1 MVIKVIT
8 LFPEFFKSSLGTGLM
23 GKAVHARLLDVQV
36 VDLRQFGEGNYRQ
49 CDDYPYGGGS
59 GMVLMP
65 GPLFKAIRS
74 VRLEHTRVVL
84 PSASGKPLTQQL
96 AREFSGEKDLCLVC
110 GHYEG
115 IDQRVVDSC
124 VSDEISIGD
133 YILSGGE
140 YAALVIMDTIVRL
153 IPGFMSNQESL
164 LEESFENGL
173 LEYPQYTR
181 PHEIDGLAVP
191 EVLLSGDHARI
202 RQWRL
207 EQSVERT
214 KKIRPDLYRRYV
226 IKEQGEER

>member
-1 MVIKVIT
+1 MVIKIIT
-8 LFPEFFKSSLGTGLM
+8 LFPEFFESPLGAGLM

-74 VRLEHTRVVL
+74 VRGGHTRVVL

-96 AREFSGEKDLCLVC
+96 ARELSREKDLCLVC

-133 YILSGGE
+133 YVLSGGE
-140 YAALVIMDTIVRL
+140 YAALVIMDSIVRL
-153 IPGFMSNQESL
+153 IPGFMSNRESL

-181 PHEIDGLAVP
+181 PNEIEGLSVP

-214 KKIRPDLYRRYV
+214 RKIRPDLYQRYA
-226 IKEQGEER
+226 IKKQGEER

>member
-1 MVIKVIT
+1 MVIKIIT
-8 LFPEFFKSSLGTGLM
+8 LFPEFFKSPLGAGLM
-23 GKAVHARLLDVQV
+23 GKAVHARLLDVQII
-36 VDLRQFGEGNYRQ
+36 DLRQFGEGNYRQ

-65 GPLFKAIRS
+65 GPLFKAISS
-74 VRLEHTRVVL
+74 VRGERTRVVL

-96 AREFSGEKDLCLVC
+96 ARELSGEKDLCLVC

-115 IDQRVVDSC
+115 VDQRVVDSC

-133 YILSGGE
+133 YVLSGGE
-140 YAALVIMDTIVRL
+140 YAALVIMDSIVRL
-153 IPGFMSNQESL
+153 IPGFMSNRESL

-181 PHEIDGLAVP
+181 PNEIKGLSVP

-207 EQSVERT
+207 EQSIERT
-214 KKIRPDLYRRYV
+214 RKIRPDLYQRYA
-226 IKEQGEER
+226 IKKQGEER

>member
-1 MVIKVIT
+1 VVIKIIT
-8 LFPEFFKSSLGTGLM
+8 LFPEFFKSPLGAGLM

-74 VRLEHTRVVL
+74 VRGERTRVVL

-96 AREFSGEKDLCLVC
+96 ARELSGEKDLCLVC

-133 YILSGGE
+133 YVLSGGE
-140 YAALVIMDTIVRL
+140 YAALVIMDSIVRL
-153 IPGFMSNQESL
+153 IPGFMSNRESL
-164 LEESFENGL
+164 LEESFVNGL

-181 PHEIDGLAVP
+181 PNEIEGLSVP

-214 KKIRPDLYRRYV
+214 RKIRPDLYQRYA
-226 IKEQGEER
+226 IKKQGEER